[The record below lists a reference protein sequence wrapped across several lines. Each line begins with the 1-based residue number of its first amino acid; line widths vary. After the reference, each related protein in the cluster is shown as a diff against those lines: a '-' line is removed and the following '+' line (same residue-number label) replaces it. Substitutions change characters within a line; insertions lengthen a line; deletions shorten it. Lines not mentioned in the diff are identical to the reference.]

1 MVDLVK
7 NPTRLILLLS
17 TTFFIWLFV
26 GASAALGQDVGGFR
40 GNVTDPTGGVVTNAV
55 VKATEEKSGKSNST
69 TTNAVGEYELGGL
82 LPGTYTIEVT
92 APAFRGYRSTSL
104 VLYNREVR
112 RVDVVLAIGAV
123 ESKVEVRGQASTI
136 QTDSATVGYQ

>member
-69 TTNAVGEYELGGL
+69 TTNAVGEYELANAGVVAAELAMERAAQVVRPPAEVEFRLARDPGEVAGEVAVVDRSVSPRRPTLAELAQGDVL
-82 LPGTYTIEVT
+82 L
-92 APAFRGYRSTSL
+92 A
-104 VLYNREVR
+104 
-112 RVDVVLAIGAV
+112 D
-123 ESKVEVRGQASTI
+123 
-136 QTDSATVGYQ
+136 